1 MRPCPNCGDVVET
14 GDYVH
19 PECHDEYLAY
29 LDGEA
34 APAPDRDDQD
44 EGEPT

>member
-1 MRPCPNCGDVVET
+1 MSPCPNCGEPSS
-14 GDYVH
+14 DYVH
-19 PECHDEYLAY
+19 PECHEEYVAY

-34 APAPDRDDQD
+34 APAPDRDDRD